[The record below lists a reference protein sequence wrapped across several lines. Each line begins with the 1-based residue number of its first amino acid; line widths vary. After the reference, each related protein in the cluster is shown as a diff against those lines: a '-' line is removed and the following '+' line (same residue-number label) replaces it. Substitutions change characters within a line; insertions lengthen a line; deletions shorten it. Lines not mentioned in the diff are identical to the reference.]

1 MLRWTFLYVNI
12 FAQLCSMLL
21 LCICYFLRQPYQ
33 GCIPPTGVNLC
44 LINVV
49 YTASP
54 GMPKIVGVFPG
65 VPAICVSLVKSLVS
79 VLCKG
84 GGICFI
90 INIWEF
96 FIASGCKSLV
106 RDGFC
111 KDFLPV
117 CDLSSFSYQS
127 LHRTKVFMLMKSNLW
142 IFYFMDRVFGVRSKK
157 TLPFQG
163 HKDFPPI
170 F

>member
-54 GMPKIVGVFPG
+54 GMPKTVGVFPG
-65 VPAICVSLVKSLVS
+65 IPAICVSLVKSLVS
-79 VLCKG
+79 VLSKG

-117 CDLSSFSYQS
+117 CGLSSFSYQS
-127 LHRTKVFMLMKSNLW
+127 PQNKSFYVDEVQFMNFL
-142 IFYFMDRVFGVRSKK
+142 FYGSCFWC
-157 TLPFQG
+157 Q
-163 HKDFPPI
+163 I
-170 F
+170 